1 MTLLKRVDL
10 KTAFTSDILPR
21 YSKRKF
27 VSHQTRTVAF
37 CSQSYSTPHPEL
49 RFLHF
54 YKVMTSNTELAT
66 SMNPPRRFPTVE
78 TVAGDTGDGNGSA
91 SEDSQKLT
99 TMSTSGSSGT
109 IERIINSPNTLATQ
123 SQSQETAVIILAALP
138 KHTKP
143 QLMDAAT
150 EMASTEKSQPS
161 SVTRDHQATCHS
173 PVTSDSE
180 HNAFQGPSPE
190 TVSSIFPSELP
201 PRPPQKPSFLHRLNN
216 PFAHP
221 NPANKSVS
229 HDHTHRTP
237 DIEMGVRGEAPR
249 SHEVDQ
255 FRSHKFWGLMLL
267 GACLSTA
274 IGMVIYYLVV
284 HVQVT
289 D

>member
-1 MTLLKRVDL
+1 MH
-10 KTAFTSDILPR
+10 P
-21 YSKRKF
+21 
-27 VSHQTRTVAF
+27 
-37 CSQSYSTPHPEL
+37 PHG
-49 RFLHF
+49 
-54 YKVMTSNTELAT
+54 
-66 SMNPPRRFPTVE
+66 FPTVE
-78 TVAGDTGDGNGSA
+78 TVAGGTGDDNGSA
-91 SEDSQKLT
+91 SEACQKLT

-109 IERIINSPNTLATQ
+109 LERIINSPNTVATQ
-123 SQSQETAVIILAALP
+123 SQSQETAIVVLAALP

-143 QLMDAAT
+143 QLTDAAT

-161 SVTRDHQATCHS
+161 SVTRHHQATCDS
-173 PVTSDSE
+173 PVTSDPE
-180 HNAFQGPSPE
+180 HSAFQGPSPE

-221 NPANKSVS
+221 NPADKSVS
-229 HDHTHRTP
+229 LDNTHRTP
-237 DIEMGVRGEAPR
+237 DIEMGVSGETPR

-289 D
+289 G